1 MNASDAVDKHRHYDI
16 VKGQKSFFVECVS
29 IYYLLTI
36 LFFVQIVEKKL
47 GHISESDQ
55 KNIDNKWGTIV
66 FSMKNYIHSSLAIY

>member
-1 MNASDAVDKHRHYDI
+1 MKKLLSLPLTYLYSLFMNASDAVDKHRHYDI

-55 KNIDNKWGTIV
+55 KNIDNK
-66 FSMKNYIHSSLAIY
+66 